1 LQKVLLVEDESS
13 IADAVI
19 YALETEGFKVK
30 WYSLGQEALSEL
42 QQDKGYSLMIL
53 DVGLPDTNG
62 FDLCKEIRRFSDIP
76 IIFLTARNEEIDRIV
91 GLEIGA
97 DDYVTKPFS
106 PRELSARVKVILK
119 RVSPSSPQTQEHT
132 FVIDSSKAKIFY
144 HGQELDLTRYEFFI
158 LKKLLQQPE
167 RVFSREQI
175 ILEVWSEPHASM
187 DRAVDTH
194 IKTLRQKLKQV
205 DDSNDP
211 IKTHRGLGYSIFGSC
226 NISGTDSEP

>member
-1 LQKVLLVEDESS
+1 MQKILLVEDESS
-13 IADAVI
+13 IADTVI
-19 YALETEGFKVK
+19 YALETEGFEVK
-30 WYSLGQEALSEL
+30 WHSLGHEALLQL
-42 QQDKGYSLMIL
+42 QQDPDYSLMIL

-62 FDLCKEIRRFSDIP
+62 FDLCKEIRRVSDIP
-76 IIFLTARNEEIDRIV
+76 IIFLTARNDEIDRIV

-119 RVSPSSPQTQEHT
+119 RVTASTPQNQNQHQTHT
-132 FVIDSSKAKIFY
+132 FSISTSKAKISY
-144 HGQELDLTRYEFFI
+144 HGQELELTRYEFFI

-175 ILEVWSEPHASM
+175 IEDVWSEPHASM

-205 DDSNDP
+205 DYRVDP
-211 IKTHRGLGYSIFGSC
+211 IKTHRGLGYSI
-226 NISGTDSEP
+226 SGTVSES

>member
-1 LQKVLLVEDESS
+1 MQKILLVEDESG

-19 YALETEGFKVK
+19 YALQTEGFQLK
-30 WYSLGQEALSEL
+30 WHQLGQDALAEL
-42 QQDKGYSLMIL
+42 QQSPDYALMIL

-62 FDLCKEIRRFSDIP
+62 FDLCKQVRRFSDIP

-119 RVSPSSPQTQEHT
+119 RVANSIVLRQQTT
-132 FVIDSSKAKIFY
+132 FTLDQARTRITY
-144 HGQELDLTRYEFFI
+144 LGQPLELTRYEFLI

-175 ILEVWSEPHASM
+175 IVDVWDEPHASM

-194 IKTLRQKLKQV
+194 IKTLRQKLKQINQ
-205 DDSNDP
+205 DNDP
-211 IKTHRGLGYSIFGSC
+211 IKTHRGLGYSINGSV
-226 NISGTDSEP
+226 SES